1 MTNVLIDT
9 CILIDY
15 SKNNTHAIDYFE
27 NLVQPPAVSALT
39 VTEIMTGIRNT
50 REQQLFSNLFQM
62 FNVMPVTYEIAE
74 QAGLY
79 RQCYFKSHHVGVVDA
94 IIAATVNLHTL
105 ELVTLN
111 IKHFPMIQGL
121 VKAYS

>member
-1 MTNVLIDT
+1 MTNVLIYT

-15 SKNNTHAIDYFE
+15 SKNNANTIDYFE

-39 VTEIMTGIRNT
+39 VTGIMTGIRNT
-50 REQQLFSNLFQM
+50 REQQLFSNLFQV
-62 FNVMPVTYEIAE
+62 FNVMPVTHEIAE
-74 QAGLY
+74 HAGLY
-79 RQCYFKSHHVGVVDA
+79 RQRYFKSHHVGVVDA
-94 IIAATVNLHTL
+94 IIAATANLHTL